1 MKTISNFFNEDYIT
15 FASYD
20 NMRKIASICDG
31 LKISQRKI
39 LYTILKNNINN
50 ENKEIKVEQLS
61 AKASEQTSYLHGAAS
76 LNGVAVG
83 LAQKFVGSNNINL
96 LEPDGNFGTRFIRE
110 SSAPRYIYTYLSDIA
125 KYIFKKEDESVLEQ
139 QTFEGQNI
147 EPRVYYPIIPMI
159 LVNGTDGLSVGFSSY
174 IAPRDP
180 KQIIEWL
187 EYKLKGKPYKKQLLP
202 YFKNYDG
209 TIIKEEDKYI
219 SKGRFQKV
227 TAAKLIINEIPIK
240 YNLKQYINILDSLC
254 DKDIIKSYKDLSDND
269 KFNFEIRVKLD
280 FFDGKTED
288 DILKALKLTES
299 ITDNFVLLDKNGKIK
314 EYNNIEEILEEFYQA
329 RYNIYIK
336 RKQFQ
341 LKQIKEEIIYNNN
354 KKIFLEYVLNNTIN
368 IKDSINNIKNK
379 LEELKLQKI
388 NNSFDY
394 LLDMKISSLTKDK
407 LDELRYKIQ
416 ILNNVEKVLQNT
428 TIEEMWLEE
437 LKELKKKL

>member
-39 LYTILKNNINN
+39 LYTILKNNINS

-61 AKASEQTSYLHGAAS
+61 AKASEQTSYLHGATS

-96 LEPDGNFGTRFIRE
+96 LEPDGNFGTRFIKE

-125 KYIFKKEDESVLEQ
+125 KYIFKKEDEAILEQ
-139 QTFEGQNI
+139 QMFEGQNI
-147 EPRVYYPIIPMI
+147 EPKVYYPIIPMI

-219 SKGRFQKV
+219 SKGKFQKV

-288 DILKALKLTES
+288 DILKTLKLTES

-314 EYNNIEEILEEFYQA
+314 EYNNIEEILEEFYQV

-354 KKIFLEYVLNNTIN
+354 KKIFLEYVLNNIIN

>member
-39 LYTILKNNINN
+39 LYTILKNNINS

-61 AKASEQTSYLHGAAS
+61 AKASEQTSYLHGATS

-96 LEPDGNFGTRFIRE
+96 LEPDGNFGTRFIKE

-125 KYIFKKEDESVLEQ
+125 KYIFKKEDEAILDQ
-139 QTFEGQNI
+139 QMFEGQNI
-147 EPRVYYPIIPMI
+147 EPKVYYPIIPMI

-187 EYKLKGKPYKKQLLP
+187 ECKLKGKPYKKQLLP

-269 KFNFEIRVKLD
+269 KFSFEIRVKLD

-314 EYNNIEEILEEFYQA
+314 EYNNIEEILEEFYQV

-379 LEELKLQKI
+379 LDELKLQKI